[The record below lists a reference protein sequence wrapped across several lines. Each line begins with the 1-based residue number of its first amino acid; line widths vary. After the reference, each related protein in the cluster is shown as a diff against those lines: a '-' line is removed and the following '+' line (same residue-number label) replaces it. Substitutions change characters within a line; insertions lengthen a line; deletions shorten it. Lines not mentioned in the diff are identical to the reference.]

1 MTFAM
6 IARCDGGGLAALT
19 REVHRQLKPERTL
32 LLDLETRGR
41 GDCTPDEYLE
51 GEVYRCTFA
60 GSIPD
65 RAVEWVTAPGI
76 DTLWCVDEETEI
88 LSRRGWLRYDEVTT
102 ADEVMTL
109 TEGEHLGEW
118 QPVTDVTVFPAETR
132 RMLSI
137 ESRGHSSLTT
147 EGHRWFVQ
155 HQYTGAKPHHVWKG
169 NRVRTSGELTG
180 ADRIPRA
187 APCVNIPNEAK
198 HTDAMVELIAWYYT
212 EGTCSPGRTM
222 TICQS
227 HVVNPSNCARIR
239 AALHQLFGPAV
250 AKFSRNG
257 RNKSGSPAWRET
269 MSDRE
274 CRWMLNADARDI
286 VLALV
291 PGTDKIVPI
300 EFVQQLTA
308 SQLRLFLDVS
318 MLADNNG
325 PRAFSQVVPER
336 LDALELA
343 CILLGIGVSRR
354 KSRHGEDMTVGL
366 YKNQY
371 MYLDMARR
379 NWVDHDGIVWCPTTP
394 NGSWLAR
401 RRGTIFYTGNS
412 AETFYDDHKLI
423 PRAHGNGIRTVVYAM
438 PELAPWTYD
447 SSIPVPRLITVPT
460 SWRLDTMPANTQLL
474 PMPVARDRLP
484 ADERREVKHLYHVQA
499 AAMLDRNGTQIL
511 LDALEHIVSDDL
523 TLTIRVNGDGPSPM
537 VPVGTRVHIEVVMSP
552 EVDYWDSYPEGIDLL
567 VQPRRY
573 GGLSLPVQE
582 CASLGVPT
590 VCLAT
595 DPYASEAFTT
605 TIPATSARD
614 SRMKGGMVPV
624 QSGDPRS
631 LARAIDY
638 LVEHPEVQHTASIE
652 AGVWAESHSWA
663 GPLGDRW
670 CATLGC
676 ERR

>member
-65 RAVEWVTAPGI
+65 RAVEWITAEGI
-76 DTLWCVDEETEI
+76 DTLWT
-88 LSRRGWLRYDEVTT
+88 
-102 ADEVMTL
+102 
-109 TEGEHLGEW
+109 
-118 QPVTDVTVFPAETR
+118 
-132 RMLSI
+132 
-137 ESRGHSSLTT
+137 
-147 EGHRWFVQ
+147 
-155 HQYTGAKPHHVWKG
+155 
-169 NRVRTSGELTG
+169 
-180 ADRIPRA
+180 
-187 APCVNIPNEAK
+187 
-198 HTDAMVELIAWYYT
+198 
-212 EGTCSPGRTM
+212 
-222 TICQS
+222 
-227 HVVNPSNCARIR
+227 
-239 AALHQLFGPAV
+239 
-250 AKFSRNG
+250 
-257 RNKSGSPAWRET
+257 
-269 MSDRE
+269 
-274 CRWMLNADARDI
+274 
-286 VLALV
+286 
-291 PGTDKIVPI
+291 
-300 EFVQQLTA
+300 
-308 SQLRLFLDVS
+308 
-318 MLADNNG
+318 
-325 PRAFSQVVPER
+325 
-336 LDALELA
+336 
-343 CILLGIGVSRR
+343 
-354 KSRHGEDMTVGL
+354 
-366 YKNQY
+366 
-371 MYLDMARR
+371 
-379 NWVDHDGIVWCPTTP
+379 
-394 NGSWLAR
+394 
-401 RRGTIFYTGNS
+401 

-447 SSIPVPRLITVPT
+447 TSIPVPRLITVPT

-537 VPVGTRVHIEVVMSP
+537 VPLGTRVHVEVLMSP

-595 DPYASEAFTT
+595 DPYAAEAFTT

-638 LVEHPEVQHTASIE
+638 LVEHPDVQHTASIE